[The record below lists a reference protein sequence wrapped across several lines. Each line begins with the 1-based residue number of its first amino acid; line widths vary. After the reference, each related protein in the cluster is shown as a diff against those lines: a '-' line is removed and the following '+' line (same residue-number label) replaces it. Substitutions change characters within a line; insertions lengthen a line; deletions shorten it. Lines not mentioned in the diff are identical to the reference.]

1 MDAPIEL
8 VLENNVLVAR
18 EFSLIEGAD
27 GESGVSVRCSDGSCS
42 CYVQSMQPTEREF
55 HDIKLPQRRILY
67 ARKRALV
74 IDQADL
80 DPDNLPWVE
89 YNSAGIPVPGTD
101 SAARLEAWLDERVS
115 GERLEN
121 WIDGRISEYGV
132 ALDILEALP
141 AAVLTVL
148 GLREV
153 NLGGPASSVP
163 ALQMTG
169 SPERFN
175 WIMRKHKLP
184 FVIISEDED
193 SD

>member
-1 MDAPIEL
+1 MAWQPATASMDAPIEL

-55 HDIKLPQRRILY
+55 HDIKLPQRRMLY

-89 YNSAGIPVPGTD
+89 QLSWYPGPGDRQRSKAG
-101 SAARLEAWLDERVS
+101 
-115 GERLEN
+115 
-121 WIDGRISEYGV
+121 GV
-132 ALDILEALP
+132 ARRTCFGRAPGELDRWAH
-141 AAVLTVL
+141 L
-148 GLREV
+148 GVR
-153 NLGGPASSVP
+153 GRSGHP
-163 ALQMTG
+163 
-169 SPERFN
+169 
-175 WIMRKHKLP
+175 
-184 FVIISEDED
+184 
-193 SD
+193 